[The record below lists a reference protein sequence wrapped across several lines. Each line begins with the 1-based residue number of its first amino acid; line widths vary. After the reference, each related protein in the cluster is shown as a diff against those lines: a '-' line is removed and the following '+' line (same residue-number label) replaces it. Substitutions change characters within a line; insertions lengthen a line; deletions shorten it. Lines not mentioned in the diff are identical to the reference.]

1 MSGALGGGNT
11 SQLRNR
17 KRVLSKN
24 RTKAKLVPE
33 SKPDVEA
40 TRLVN
45 DESRKIVI
53 GYYLRSLWLTNSF
66 VLFCMS
72 FQICGLLGPEG
83 VLSAEN
89 LLANVR
95 VVVPGQTSLE
105 QFLAYPSIFLLIGA
119 SDNVLLFTC
128 IGGFFMS
135 LFAAIFGGLAGKI
148 LSTAAAFVTLSIV
161 VIGGDFCQFPWEFL
175 LLEAHFI
182 AVFLPT
188 LKPVWR
194 GFGAYSE
201 PRDVAL
207 LATHFL
213 LFRFMW
219 AMGIEKL
226 PFINN
231 EKEWQQLTFLKRFY
245 ETEQPLPTAAS
256 WLLTKLPMFFHKA
269 SAIFTWII
277 EIIVPLLIFLSSKY
291 QRLSAILQ
299 CILMVAIQLAGN
311 YATFQVISV
320 VLMLPLL
327 TDTDIAS
334 AERIRAMTRIQDED
348 RQLEGTGEISS
359 SKFVIINDLVCD
371 LVLIM
376 HGILGAFY
384 LIRIFEPGGLAY
396 LGNSNWMYLNRN
408 VTVYNGSG
416 SGSGLDLSELR
427 GDHTIVPAFVVLVL
441 RFLHPFRIVNQY
453 GGIFHDTFDHEGHVA
468 LIFQG
473 SDDGTRWHDYSLKYS
488 IQREHSFPQFFAP
501 YMPRLDHAAFYE
513 GTRVP
518 FYFIQPSNPFYHQG
532 NSWML
537 NLVQML
543 LDGNKKAIQF
553 FDRKG
558 FEGDAHFAKP
568 PKYVRVILRTFKF
581 SSFSALFEDGKWFR
595 ETRLSMHLPPV
606 QNCKAQE
613 SAGVDQYTISS
624 CEENNCRSF
633 MAYLGIDTT
642 TSEDCNLP
650 NLSDDALSRLWSL
663 DEIGITLVNDIIPY
677 SYRITLIE
685 WLRQKYCGVASGI
698 ASRNLTLRDC
708 LERAGALNLVPA
720 DIKTIAIITEQQIMI
735 ETFVGDAK
743 HRFPDTKKVAIER
756 LHVCLH
762 NFYYFFLAGDTDQN
776 GKLNYDESIS
786 VFTVANFRFPEV
798 AAARLFEQYDVT
810 VAQNGIDFGDILLR
824 EDFIAVHCGL
834 E

>member
-182 AVFLPT
+182 AVFLPII
-188 LKPVWR
+188 KPVWK

-327 TDTDIAS
+327 TDTEVTS
-334 AERIRAMTRIQDED
+334 AERTRANTRVQKGD
-348 RQLEGTGEISS
+348 RQLGRSEKKLS
-359 SKFVIINDLVCD
+359 SK
-371 LVLIM
+371 
-376 HGILGAFY
+376 
-384 LIRIFEPGGLAY
+384 
-396 LGNSNWMYLNRN
+396 
-408 VTVYNGSG
+408 
-416 SGSGLDLSELR
+416 
-427 GDHTIVPAFVVLVL
+427 
-441 RFLHPFRIVNQY
+441 
-453 GGIFHDTFDHEGHVA
+453 
-468 LIFQG
+468 
-473 SDDGTRWHDYSLKYS
+473 
-488 IQREHSFPQFFAP
+488 
-501 YMPRLDHAAFYE
+501 
-513 GTRVP
+513 
-518 FYFIQPSNPFYHQG
+518 
-532 NSWML
+532 
-537 NLVQML
+537 
-543 LDGNKKAIQF
+543 
-553 FDRKG
+553 
-558 FEGDAHFAKP
+558 
-568 PKYVRVILRTFKF
+568 
-581 SSFSALFEDGKWFR
+581 
-595 ETRLSMHLPPV
+595 
-606 QNCKAQE
+606 
-613 SAGVDQYTISS
+613 
-624 CEENNCRSF
+624 
-633 MAYLGIDTT
+633 
-642 TSEDCNLP
+642 
-650 NLSDDALSRLWSL
+650 
-663 DEIGITLVNDIIPY
+663 
-677 SYRITLIE
+677 
-685 WLRQKYCGVASGI
+685 
-698 ASRNLTLRDC
+698 
-708 LERAGALNLVPA
+708 
-720 DIKTIAIITEQQIMI
+720 
-735 ETFVGDAK
+735 
-743 HRFPDTKKVAIER
+743 
-756 LHVCLH
+756 
-762 NFYYFFLAGDTDQN
+762 
-776 GKLNYDESIS
+776 
-786 VFTVANFRFPEV
+786 
-798 AAARLFEQYDVT
+798 
-810 VAQNGIDFGDILLR
+810 
-824 EDFIAVHCGL
+824 
-834 E
+834 